1 MSVLDAAYATVH
13 YDGAEDTSVI
23 AERMGLGKQ
32 VLLNKVNV
40 NNTTH
45 HLTLLEAVKLMQ
57 VTNDFRI
64 LSALAAEFG
73 GIYVPRPQ
81 ALNVSADQLIG
92 DISNMS
98 LKFGTLIQEVAK
110 DIVDSRITPNEMK
123 SIEKQANDLRVALE
137 VLLAHIRGVHK
148 QKTPTKKTLVSHK
161 RAHASSV

>member
-13 YDGAEDTSVI
+13 CDGAEETTVI

-45 HLTLLEAVKLMQ
+45 HLTLLETVKLMQ
-57 VTNDFRI
+57 VTNDIRI
-64 LSALAAEFG
+64 LNALAADFG
-73 GIYVPRPQ
+73 GIYVPRPD
-81 ALNVSADQLIG
+81 ALHESADQLIG

-110 DIVDSRITPNEMK
+110 DIADSKITSNEMK
-123 SIEKQANDLRVALE
+123 NIEKQANDLRVALE
-137 VLLAHIRGVHK
+137 VLLAHIRGLHK
-148 QKTPTKKTLVSHK
+148 QNSPTRTLARNK
-161 RAHASSV
+161 QAHTTSV

>member
-13 YDGAEDTSVI
+13 YDGAEETSVI

-45 HLTLLEAVKLMQ
+45 HLTLVEAVKLMQ
-57 VTNDFRI
+57 VTNDIRI
-64 LSALAAEFG
+64 LNALAAEFG
-73 GIYVPRPQ
+73 GIYVPRPD
-81 ALNVSADQLIG
+81 ALNQRADQLIG

-110 DIVDSRITPNEMK
+110 DIADSRISSNEMK
-123 SIEKQANDLRVALE
+123 NIEKQANDLRVALE
-137 VLLAHIRGVHK
+137 VLLAHVRGVHK
-148 QKTPTKKTLVSHK
+148 QNSLTKPLASHK
-161 RAHASSV
+161 QVHVA